1 MKSLN
6 FGEAIQALNEG
17 KMVARQGWDNLFVFK
32 QVPSMVDKDIVPK
45 MTSLPDAVKKE
56 FEFRFRKESNYDIA
70 SICYSNQLAIVQK
83 SNLIQGYSPSV
94 EDSLANDWFIYEG
107 GKKWH

>member
-32 QVPSMVDKDIVPK
+32 QVPSIIDKDVVPK
-45 MTSLPDAVKKE
+45 MTSLPE
-56 FEFRFRKESNYDIA
+56 
-70 SICYSNQLAIVQK
+70 
-83 SNLIQGYSPSV
+83 
-94 EDSLANDWFIYEG
+94 
-107 GKKWH
+107 

>member
-6 FGEAIQALNEG
+6 FGEAIHALNEG

-45 MTSLPDAVKKE
+45 MTSLPDAVKKNLN
-56 FEFRFRKESNYDIA
+56 FGLQKNRIMISLV
-70 SICYSNQLAIVQK
+70 SAIQI
-83 SNLIQGYSPSV
+83 S
-94 EDSLANDWFIYEG
+94 
-107 GKKWH
+107 